1 MIKLLLK
8 NSFIYGFIPQLPK
21 LASFFILPF
30 ITPFLT
36 KVDYGIIGVL
46 DVYIGLISAIHFLG
60 FNVVITNVFIN
71 HPNRYLIVWRQLY
84 GFLLLW
90 SIVYIFI
97 LGVVIYYTLPQEAN
111 NNLEKILF
119 LKLFPELIFTPILM
133 FMTIYY
139 RMKQLAWPIA
149 LRSLISGLLAVSIN
163 YYLIVHLRLAYMG
176 WLYSG
181 FVGTVAGGLMFL
193 IPFFKT
199 LKLYPIFNFKR
210 RLIIKSM
217 KVGLPVLP
225 HNYSHY
231 LLNSSDRFIMERFQ
245 VSTGNIGIYSLAY
258 TLGIYINLG
267 ANAINQAVSPN
278 LLIFIK
284 EKKWKSYQDLVVLF
298 QSLIFS
304 ACVTSAIWVN
314 NWMPILIRN
323 DELNQYPQIFV
334 IIALSYSAWPLYSGC
349 NKVLFYFEKTTV
361 LWKITTMAGIINILL
376 NIFLIPIYG
385 FLIAA
390 WTTLI
395 AMLYQSFSGF
405 FFKHYKE
412 MNKAK
417 LDPLFWF
424 IMVIGS
430 LLICL
435 KVMDGKIVEKLIAT
449 ILILAIVM
457 IYIFKKIDTNKIK
470 FNVRRHKGT
479 A

>member
-1 MIKLLLK
+1 MLKLLLK
-8 NSFIYGFIPQLPK
+8 NSFIYGFIPQLPRV
-21 LASFFILPF
+21 ASFFILPF

-36 KVDYGIIGVL
+36 AVDYGIIGII
-46 DVYIGLISAIHFLG
+46 DVFIGLISAIHFLG
-60 FNVVITNVFIN
+60 FNVVITNVFIKN
-71 HPNRYLIVWRQLY
+71 PNWYKIIWRQLY

-90 SIVYIFI
+90 SVIYIII
-97 LGVVIYYTLPQEAN
+97 LGLVIYLALPEEASE
-111 NNLEKILF
+111 NLNQILF
-119 LKLFPELIFTPILM
+119 VKLIPEILFTPIVL
-133 FMTIYY
+133 FMSVYY
-139 RMKQLAWPIA
+139 RMNHLAWPIA
-149 LRSLISGLLAVSIN
+149 LRSLIAGAIGVALN
-163 YYLIVHLRLAYMG
+163 YYLIAHLKLGYMG
-176 WLYSG
+176 WIYSG
-181 FVGTVAGGLMFL
+181 FVAAVIGGIMFV
-193 IPFFKT
+193 IPFFKE

-210 RLIIKSM
+210 KLIINSL
-217 KVGLPVLP
+217 KVGLPVIP

-231 LLNSSDRFIMERFQ
+231 LLNSSDRLIMERLN

-258 TLGIYINLG
+258 TLGMYINLL

-284 EKKWKSYQDLVVLF
+284 EKKWKHYQDLVILF
-298 QSLIFS
+298 QSVVFLTCIM
-304 ACVTSAIWVN
+304 AAIWVTD
-314 NWMPILIRN
+314 WMPLLIRN
-323 DELNQYPQIFV
+323 DDLNQYPEIF
-334 IIALSYSAWPLYSGC
+334 IIIVMSYSAWPLYTGC
-349 NKVLFYFEKTTV
+349 FQVVFYFEKTSI
-361 LWKITTMAGIINILL
+361 LWKITTMAGIINLLL

-449 ILILAIVM
+449 VLILAIVM